1 MRAPGA
7 TPTIDEMLNDEQA
20 QSDVEWLKQFILV
33 IRNIRGEMDLSPN
46 KPLNV
51 LLRGLNADDE
61 VKLEV
66 CHWCEESIQ
75 EDDAYVASC
84 LSFWHKE
91 CYDAQQDV

>member
-1 MRAPGA
+1 MSNYPDDISCYGY
-7 TPTIDEMLNDEQA
+7 P
-20 QSDVEWLKQFILV
+20 
-33 IRNIRGEMDLSPN
+33 
-46 KPLNV
+46 
-51 LLRGLNADDE
+51 DDE